1 MNKYPTVKLE
11 IEGEIRFGPVYCC
24 VFIDGIILKDRLF
37 GQKQTRSKDFRYVAL
52 EEWLTTDYIKGP
64 ITRLFLIDFELEKF
78 SEFKTVDKGFIQ
90 KMSFVNDKVIYQKQF
105 NAKGQTEEVE
115 VDIKTISNWKNIK
128 SKS

>member
-11 IEGEIRFGPVYCC
+11 IEGEIRFGPVYCH
-24 VFIDGIILKDRLF
+24 VSINGKILKDRLF

-64 ITRLFLIDFELEKF
+64 ITRLLLIDFKQKQL

-90 KMSFVNDKVIYQKQF
+90 KISFIDDGLIYQKRF
-105 NAKGQTEEVE
+105 NAKGKTEEVE
-115 VDIKTISNWKNIK
+115 VEINKINNWKNLDLE
-128 SKS
+128 